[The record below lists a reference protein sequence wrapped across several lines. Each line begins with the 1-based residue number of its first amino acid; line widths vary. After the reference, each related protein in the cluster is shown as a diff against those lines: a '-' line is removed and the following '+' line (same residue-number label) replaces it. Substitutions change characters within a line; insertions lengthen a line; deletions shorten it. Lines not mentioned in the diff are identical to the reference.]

1 MSEQKTNASASG
13 TDNFILDMMNDS
25 NGGAQ
30 VHEKVFQGKEK
41 IQTYDDIL
49 QKMKE
54 GGDSQN
60 FVEVLKNAKLADVG
74 DFTKSYQESLSTVIG
89 AILSSTDTM
98 GGVFDDL
105 RKYNEIEQG
114 LKDEGARLVEEVT
127 TKLAET
133 KEWGDWRN
141 IFFGWKDRRIATC
154 KEDLTAAQNK
164 QAELDKKAKMLFED
178 RLRNAGIEELLA
190 NFRVMTQKGVEM
202 LNEMANTSAEQYK
215 EIDTRH
221 KLAEQLVQKTSVEK
235 NRLYEELQQKKTNL
249 DTESK
254 NLVNFVNGTPDY
266 DTQRAKIDTAQ
277 QEYDSTKSK
286 FEQIEAAHNSKE
298 KFLVILQANM
308 TALKVVESNLRSLA
322 VKLKSDNEERQ
333 YTYSNTIHLIQ
344 TANLQE
350 TGSAIETIGSKTDQK
365 NLEEV
370 LKIASASD
378 ADALA
383 RLERHPH
390 DMKNVFEVFTAFA
403 KMQTTNKKR
412 LDDFMEGLKKGY
424 MGEDNG
430 NGGGGHSNGNV
441 TSPSSGGTTA
451 DVVENLMKV

>member
-1 MSEQKTNASASG
+1 
-13 TDNFILDMMNDS
+13 
-25 NGGAQ
+25 
-30 VHEKVFQGKEK
+30 
-41 IQTYDDIL
+41 
-49 QKMKE
+49 
-54 GGDSQN
+54 
-60 FVEVLKNAKLADVG
+60 
-74 DFTKSYQESLSTVIG
+74 
-89 AILSSTDTM
+89 
-98 GGVFDDL
+98 
-105 RKYNEIEQG
+105 
-114 LKDEGARLVEEVT
+114 
-127 TKLAET
+127 
-133 KEWGDWRN
+133 
-141 IFFGWKDRRIATC
+141 
-154 KEDLTAAQNK
+154 
-164 QAELDKKAKMLFED
+164 MLFED

-344 TANLQE
+344 TANLQFKDR
-350 TGSAIETIGSKTDQK
+350 SK
-365 NLEEV
+365 E
-370 LKIASASD
+370 S
-378 ADALA
+378 
-383 RLERHPH
+383 
-390 DMKNVFEVFTAFA
+390 
-403 KMQTTNKKR
+403 
-412 LDDFMEGLKKGY
+412 
-424 MGEDNG
+424 
-430 NGGGGHSNGNV
+430 
-441 TSPSSGGTTA
+441 
-451 DVVENLMKV
+451 